1 VQRVTRLE
9 TGIELE
15 VAGASHHFDEVILAC
30 HSDQALAMLSNPTK
44 DETSILGDLA
54 YQANDVILHMD
65 ASIMPKKSL
74 SWASWNFLAGQSELN
89 QAPIVTYC
97 MNILQ
102 GIHSTRPFL
111 VTLNAR
117 HKIDPEKILQE
128 FIYDH
133 PVYSTESVAA
143 QNRRKEICGTDR
155 IHYCGAYWYSG
166 FHEDG
171 VHSALDVC
179 ERFGEAL

>member
-1 VQRVTRLE
+1 
-9 TGIELE
+9 
-15 VAGASHHFDEVILAC
+15 
-30 HSDQALAMLSNPTK
+30 MLSNPTK

-74 SWASWNFLAGQSELN
+74 SWESWNFLAGQSELN